1 MPEPPSWWDLARP
14 DAYRA
19 WRERTLAQRF
29 ELEPVALADPARL
42 SPAERAALLAPLHAA
57 GAVRYRSARELEP
70 AGVRAL
76 GRQLGLARLDRHPAA
91 GGDGVARLTARAGEA
106 ARYIPYTPARL
117 GWHTDGYYREDARR
131 VRAFI
136 LHCARPAAAGGGNRL
151 LDPRR
156 LYIALRDEEPALVRA
171 LAHPRAFEIPADAGG
186 DRRTAFAGPV
196 FAPDGERLYV
206 RYTERRRH
214 IRWRAAAA
222 AARARAAELLAALP
236 QTELRLA
243 AGEGLIAHNVLH
255 CRDAYEDDP
264 RAPRLLYRARYADYA
279 RPPC

>member
-1 MPEPPSWWDLARP
+1 MPEPPPWWDLDRP

-29 ELEPVALADPARL
+29 ELAPVALADPARL
-42 SPAERAALLAPLHAA
+42 SPAERAVLLARLQAT
-57 GAVRYRSARELEP
+57 GAVRYRSAQELEP
-70 AGVRAL
+70 AGVLAL

-91 GGDGVARLTARAGEA
+91 GGDGVARLSARAGAA

-117 GWHTDGYYREDARR
+117 GWHTDGYYRDDARR

-136 LHCARPAAAGGGNRL
+136 LHCARPAATGGGNRL

-186 DRRTAFAGPV
+186 ERRAACAGPV

-222 AARARAAELLAALP
+222 AARARAAELLTTLPAA
-236 QTELRLA
+236 ELRLA

-255 CRDAYEDDP
+255 CRDAYADDP